1 MPYGVITGAFIL
13 AALALVLF
21 AAYKI
26 DAEDFTVN
34 FGRFGIHI
42 RNPRKR
48 RRDDEGDP
56 PQSLEQ

>member
-1 MPYGVITGAFIL
+1 
-13 AALALVLF
+13 VLF

-26 DAEDFTVN
+26 DAKDFTVN

-48 RRDDEGDP
+48 EPKSLPKPDDDGDAP
-56 PQSLEQ
+56 